1 MKKLF
6 TKEFKIGLWVIIGL
20 VILIFGIDFL
30 KGINLFTPTNYY
42 IARYDNVQGIEIS
55 APVTI
60 DGYKVGQVREVKFDY
75 EHPGKIEI
83 VLALN
88 KNLKVPE
95 DSYAQLTPTMLSGT
109 MIEMHLGKSKN
120 FLPVG
125 SEIKSLEAHDL
136 MSSLQSDV
144 LPTVNDILPMVDS
157 LLKNLNTLVADPALA
172 QSIGRL
178 DGITANLLQTSQG
191 LNTTMNRSVPLIMNN
206 AGRITTSLD
215 TVVGN
220 LGTLSYQL
228 KQLPLNATMD
238 NVQAVTANLEAFSND
253 LRNKNSTLGMLMNDP
268 ELYNRLNRVA
278 ADVDSLIVDIKA
290 NPKRYISIKLL

>member
-253 LRNKNSTLGMLMNDP
+253 LRNKNSTLDMLMNDP

-290 NPKRYISIKLL
+290 NPKRYLSIKLL

>member
-6 TKEFKIGLWVIIGL
+6 TKEFKIGLWVIVGL

-30 KGINLFTPTNYY
+30 KGINLFTPANYY

-60 DGYKVGQVREVKFDY
+60 DGYKVGQVRDVKFDF
-75 EHPGKIEI
+75 EHPGKIEV

-95 DSYAQLTPTMLSGT
+95 DSYAELTPTLMSGT
-109 MIEMHLGKSKN
+109 KIEMHLGTSKTY
-120 FLPVG
+120 LPVG
-125 SEIKSLEAHDL
+125 GEIKPLEAKDFL
-136 MSSLQSDV
+136 ASIQSDV
-144 LPTVNDILPMVDS
+144 VPSINNILPLVDS
-157 LLKNLNTLVADPALA
+157 LLTNLNKLSGDPALA

-191 LNTTMNRSVPLIMNN
+191 LNTTMNRSVPVIMNN
-206 AGRITTSLD
+206 AGRITHSLD

-220 LGTLSYQL
+220 LGVLSYQL

-238 NVQAVTANLEAFSND
+238 NVQAVTANLEAFSSD